1 MIDST
6 NIRRKELELCSSEE
20 LDVIVRKELDSDT
33 PDRETVLLAL
43 SILEERDPTDSTN
56 RPEDA
61 LETWSNAV
69 NRSTHLESQS
79 YKPNRKHRRWLT
91 AVAAAVIAL
100 ILLAV
105 VPQSVG
111 AESIFEI
118 IGRWT
123 RNIFCFY
130 YGVEDQTRNGFVF
143 KSDHEGL
150 QQIYDAV
157 VEQGITEQVVPT
169 WIPEGYELEELRT
182 FRQHNSI
189 KTYAR
194 LIKADDYIQIIIES
208 SKAEISNSYTK
219 DDANVIYYYSAGVCY
234 YLYRNDGTWNAVWNN
249 GNIECFLTI
258 TDTDQVLHQIIK
270 SIQKENGN
278 E

>member
-150 QQIYDAV
+150 QQIYDAII
-157 VEQGITEQVVPT
+157 EQGIPEPVVPT
-169 WIPEGYELEELRT
+169 WIPEDYELAELKIVSNT
-182 FRQHNSI
+182 I
-189 KTYAR
+189 VPKTCA
-194 LIKADDYIQIIIES
+194 LLVKDDKYIQIAIEIHS
-208 SKAEISNSYTK
+208 VEEANEYPK
-219 DDANVIYYYSAGVCY
+219 DDANLEEYEHEEICY
-234 YLYRNDGTWNAVWNN
+234 YIVSNDDTYKAMWKN
-249 GNIECFLTI
+249 GKVECSVVTNE
-258 TDTDQVLHQIIK
+258 TNDVLIK
-270 SIQKENGN
+270 ILNSIN
-278 E
+278 

>member
-150 QQIYDAV
+150 QQIYDAII
-157 VEQGITEQVVPT
+157 EQGITEPVVPT
-169 WIPEGYELEELRT
+169 WIPEGYELVELRIFSNIEVPKIYT
-182 FRQHNSI
+182 RFAIDDKYIQLVIEIHSEEATNKYPKDQVNIEEYEYGEICYYIVSNENTYKAMWKNGKAECSVVTNESNNILKQILNSI
-189 KTYAR
+189 K
-194 LIKADDYIQIIIES
+194 
-208 SKAEISNSYTK
+208 
-219 DDANVIYYYSAGVCY
+219 
-234 YLYRNDGTWNAVWNN
+234 
-249 GNIECFLTI
+249 
-258 TDTDQVLHQIIK
+258 
-270 SIQKENGN
+270 
-278 E
+278 

>member
-123 RNIFCFY
+123 RDTFGFSFGI
-130 YGVEDQTRNGFVF
+130 EDQNQEGYIF
-143 KSDHEGL
+143 KSNHEGL
-150 QQIYDAV
+150 QQIYAAV
-157 VEQGITEQVVPT
+157 AAQGVTEPVVPT
-169 WIPEGYELEELRT
+169 WIPEGYEMAELKIVSNT
-182 FRQHNSI
+182 TVP
-189 KTYAR
+189 KTCA
-194 LIKADDYIQIIIES
+194 LLVTDDKYIQIMIEIHSEEASNKYPKDQMNVETIEYKDICYFIIS
-208 SKAEISNSYTK
+208 NGNTYKAMWKNGKAECS
-219 DDANVIYYYSAGVCY
+219 VITNESMEV
-234 YLYRNDGTWNAVWNN
+234 LKNMLN
-249 GNIECFLTI
+249 TI
-258 TDTDQVLHQIIK
+258 K
-270 SIQKENGN
+270 
-278 E
+278 